1 MYIYIYMVP
10 PPHVPTPLCLNLSLR
25 EAWVRGIPLSP
36 SLSPKSQVQDGVGV
50 WDWGGECLQ
59 IVTLFFHVWRVP
71 SKIAP
76 NHPNHFRIILIRARP
91 WIQDPRSK
99 IAHRSCAGNLGSNAQ
114 PNHPNHFRFILIRA
128 RPWIQDPRSKIA
140 QGSCQGI
147 LHPTLTRWIQDSLAR
162 PLGNL
167 GSWILDPG
175 PGPNQNDSEMIRM
188 IRLSIGSKIARAKP
202 LCNLG
207 SWILDPGP
215 NDSDDSVSLLL
226 IRHLYCH
233 DSYNIWSFMKYASH
247 YFPQNTF

>member
-1 MYIYIYMVP
+1 MVP

-99 IAHRSCAGNLGSNAQ
+99 IA
-114 PNHPNHFRFILIRA
+114 
-128 RPWIQDPRSKIA
+128 

-167 GSWILDPG
+167 GSWIQG
-175 PGPNQNDSEMIRM
+175 RARIKMIR
-188 IRLSIGSKIARAKP
+188 K
-202 LCNLG
+202 
-207 SWILDPGP
+207 
-215 NDSDDSVSLLL
+215 
-226 IRHLYCH
+226 
-233 DSYNIWSFMKYASH
+233 
-247 YFPQNTF
+247 

>member
-1 MYIYIYMVP
+1 MGFP
-10 PPHVPTPLCLNLSLR
+10 CPQAFLLNLR
-25 EAWVRGIPLSP
+25 FRMAWE
-36 SLSPKSQVQDGVGV
+36 V

-71 SKIAP
+71 SKIA
-76 NHPNHFRIILIRARP
+76 PNHFRIILIRARP

-147 LHPTLTRWIQDSLAR
+147 LDPTLTRWIQDSLAR

-167 GSWILDPG
+167 GSWIQG
-175 PGPNQNDSEMIRM
+175 RARIKMIR
-188 IRLSIGSKIARAKP
+188 K
-202 LCNLG
+202 
-207 SWILDPGP
+207 
-215 NDSDDSVSLLL
+215 
-226 IRHLYCH
+226 
-233 DSYNIWSFMKYASH
+233 
-247 YFPQNTF
+247 